1 MEGTFIDARY
11 ARPSMEPNRSRWAGR
26 FIGLTFVLGGV
37 AWLVIAVLVLGN
49 VLAGMGNYALGPASS
64 RIVAGGGAGS
74 WFTQG
79 LLAFM
84 LVGIVGV
91 GLSALFYEHVEVRLG
106 SPFVGWRNAAAWIH
120 LTLGG
125 IGSAAA
131 ALLMM
136 WGGFNGGAA
145 LLPRDQGGLGQNT
158 TYVHVNILNP
168 IVVPIAGLMG
178 VALLGYL
185 IGGIAL
191 STAWMRARKTR
202 TS

>member
-1 MEGTFIDARY
+1 
-11 ARPSMEPNRSRWAGR
+11 
-26 FIGLTFVLGGV
+26 
-37 AWLVIAVLVLGN
+37 
-49 VLAGMGNYALGPASS
+49 
-64 RIVAGGGAGS
+64 VAGGGAGS

-79 LLAFM
+79 LLAFL

-91 GLSALFYEHVEVRLG
+91 GLSALFYEHVEARLG

-125 IGSAAA
+125 LGSAAA
-131 ALLMM
+131 SLLMM

-145 LLPRDQGGLGQNT
+145 LLPTNQGGLAQNT

-168 IVVPIAGLMG
+168 IAVPIAGLMG

-185 IGGIAL
+185 AGGIAL
-191 STAWMRARKTR
+191 ATTWLGAQKAR
-202 TS
+202 SS